1 MKTVTAREAN
11 HGFSE
16 ILSEVEQGAEGLIT
30 KHGRPVAVLAPYK
43 PPAITPEQETA
54 IQAAIAMMEKGID
67 LGPDFRMPT
76 RDEIYDR

>member
-16 ILSEVEQGAEGLIT
+16 ILSQVEQGAEVLIT
-30 KHGRPVAVLAPYK
+30 KRGRPVAVLAPYK
-43 PPAITPEQETA
+43 PPAMTPAREAA
-54 IQAAIAMMEKGID
+54 IKAAIAMMKKGLD
-67 LGPDFRMPT
+67 WGPDFKMPT